1 MKISYTSRFDAPL
14 DRVVEALCGEA
25 YNVASEQRRE
35 GVISTQYKL
44 VEQNDNETV
53 FEMHSTEYK
62 RKKTGGLD
70 RSATTNTVLHNKYIA
85 ASRSLTWI
93 FGDGRGRLRLSGV
106 YHLTPQGDGV
116 QVVHDVEIEVHI
128 PLLGNRIAKY
138 IAKQFKSELPA
149 NDRVLRQH
157 LG

>member
-1 MKISYTSRFDAPL
+1 MKISYTSRHNAPL
-14 DRVVEALCGEA
+14 DKVVEALCGEA

-44 VEQNDNETV
+44 VEQNDEQTV

-70 RSATTNTVLHNKYIA
+70 RSATTNTVLHHKYTA
-85 ASRSLTWI
+85 ASGRLTWI
-93 FGDGRGRLRLSGV
+93 FGDGKGRLRLSGV
-106 YHLTPQGDGV
+106 YHLTPQGGGV

-128 PLLGNRIAKY
+128 PLVGNKIAKY

-149 NDRVLRQH
+149 YDQMLRQH